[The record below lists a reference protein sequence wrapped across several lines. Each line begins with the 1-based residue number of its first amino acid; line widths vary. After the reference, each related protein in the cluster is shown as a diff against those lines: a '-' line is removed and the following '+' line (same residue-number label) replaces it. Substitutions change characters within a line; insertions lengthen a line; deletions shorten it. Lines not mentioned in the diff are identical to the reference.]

1 MPSLDAGTS
10 TPKKGIGTL
19 LASIHK
25 KDSVHFFCR
34 NSLLRPYELPTLL
47 LRFSEQAPSSMSSNS
62 MPISSPL
69 SPPIHWLPSI
79 CPLPNQPPLI
89 GQLTPTVSS
98 VWTTVSMSPT
108 PTTSVFM
115 FFTIST
121 ITPSLDISDR
131 TGPWNLYAVNT
142 HGQEYRLSS
151 KSTSPH
157 APPVRAQRFQGVSHT
172 DS

>member
-10 TPKKGIGTL
+10 TPKRWIRTT
-19 LASIHK
+19 LASIHIT
-25 KDSVHFFCR
+25 SVWSLRR
-34 NSLLRPYELPTLL
+34 NSSLCPYELPTSL

-79 CPLPNQPPLI
+79 CPPPNQPPLV
-89 GQLTPTVSS
+89 GQSTPTVSS
-98 VWTTVSMSPT
+98 ISTTISMSLT
-108 PTTSVFM
+108 PMTSVFV
-115 FFTIST
+115 FFTISM
-121 ITPSLDISDR
+121 ITPSPDISDR
-131 TGPWNLYAVNT
+131 TGLWNSYAANT
-142 HGQEYRLSS
+142 PGQEYRLSS

-157 APPVRAQRFQGVSHT
+157 APPVHAQRFQGISHT